1 MADKIE
7 AALLSQLFPFPDNPF
22 KVNEGIEMDM
32 LVESIKEFGIITPL
46 IVRSVEDGYEIV
58 SGHRRYEAARKA
70 GLEKVPTFVRDMTRN
85 AAVVTLVDSNL
96 QREHLLP
103 SEKAFAYRM
112 KLDAMKRQG
121 CRTDLTSAQLEPRFR
136 SNEMLAHQS
145 DDSRATIQR
154 YIRLTYLEKPLLD
167 LVDEGK
173 IAFTPAVELSYLLPE
188 EQSELIETIES
199 EDCTPS
205 LSQAQRMRKM
215 SSDGMLD
222 MDAIFSVMTE
232 VKGNQK
238 EYLKLP
244 TEKYDRYLGRFHTP
258 QQKEDFIMKA
268 LDHYSKYLIR
278 KHDRD
283 R

>member
-7 AALLSQLFPFPDNPF
+7 AVMLSQLFPFPDNPF

-32 LVESIKEFGIITPL
+32 LIESIKDFGIITPL
-46 IVRSVEDGYEIV
+46 IVRPVEDGYEIV

-70 GLEKVPTFVRDMTRN
+70 GLEKVPAFVRDMTRN

-121 CRTDLTSAQLEPRFR
+121 CRTDLTSAQFEPKFR

-199 EDCTPS
+199 EDCTLS

-215 SSDGMLD
+215 SSDGVLD

-232 VKGNQK
+232 IKGNQK

-278 KHDRD
+278 QRDRD